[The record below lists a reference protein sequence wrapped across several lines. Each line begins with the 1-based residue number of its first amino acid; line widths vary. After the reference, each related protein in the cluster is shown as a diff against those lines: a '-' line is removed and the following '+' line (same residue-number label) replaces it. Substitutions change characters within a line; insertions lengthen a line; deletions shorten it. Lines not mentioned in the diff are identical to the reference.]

1 MQLLGELLIDI
12 HKTSDK
18 VLKCSEHR
26 LHNKCLALFALD
38 IWQSLE
44 WMILHD
50 DDDADWLTLLLYFHK
65 HNQSLSEVIH
75 LIEKQGIFSILGASQ
90 MLTET
95 VPSSILNLSDI
106 MSELFTWKASVRTSP
121 TQSDGT
127 ISAFLLFSAQ

>member
-1 MQLLGELLIDI
+1 MLA
-12 HKTSDK
+12 
-18 VLKCSEHR
+18 EHR
-26 LHNKCLALFALD
+26 LHNKCLALFTLD

-50 DDDADWLTLLLYFHK
+50 DDADWLTMLLYFHK
-65 HNQSLSEVIH
+65 HNQSLSEVIQ

-106 MSELFTWKASVRTSP
+106 MSELFTWKASV
-121 TQSDGT
+121 
-127 ISAFLLFSAQ
+127 